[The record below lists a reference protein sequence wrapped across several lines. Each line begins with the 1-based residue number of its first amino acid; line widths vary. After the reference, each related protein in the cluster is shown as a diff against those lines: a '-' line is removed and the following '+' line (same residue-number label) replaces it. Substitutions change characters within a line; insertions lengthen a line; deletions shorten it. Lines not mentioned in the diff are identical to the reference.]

1 MERGTKYALIFGM
14 IVTLLVGVVGGAL
27 AGGGVAWYIAQQQL
41 ERVAAQPSA
50 PAAVPVSAPAPLP
63 APTPT
68 PEPIAG
74 TTRQT
79 SDMPVVAAV
88 QHVSPTVV
96 TVVNTLA
103 SGSQSSGLPFQVPGQ
118 QNGQPRRSSGSGV
131 IISPD
136 GYILTNNH
144 VIEGQQSL
152 SVILFDGSRRDA
164 TLVGAD
170 PLMDLAVLKVG
181 GEVPGVATLG
191 DSDALQPGETVIAIG
206 SPLGDFRNTVT
217 VGVVSALNR
226 SIGGDA
232 PEGLIQTDA
241 AINSGNSGGP
251 LINLRGEVVGINTLV
266 VRGSGLGS
274 APAEGLGFAVPS
286 TTAKRVSDQL
296 IANGKVVYPYLG
308 VRFGTID
315 AMLALDNNL
324 PVSAGALIAAVESGG
339 PAAQAGLRAG
349 DIITGVG
356 GTKLGQSQS
365 LRSLLLEYQPGDTI
379 TLDVLRDGKPLS
391 LNITLG
397 TRPD

>member
-14 IVTLLVGVVGGAL
+14 IITLLIGVVGGAL
-27 AGGGVAWYIAQQQL
+27 AGGGVAWYIAQQQIA
-41 ERVAAQPSA
+41 RVAAQPSA
-50 PAAVPVSAPAPLP
+50 PVAVPVSAPASLP
-63 APTPT
+63 APTAAPAPT
-68 PEPIAG
+68 AG
-74 TTRQT
+74 LTRQT
-79 SDMPVVAAV
+79 GDSSVVAAV
-88 QHVSPTVV
+88 QQVSPAVV

-118 QNGQPRRSSGSGV
+118 QNGQPQRSSGSGV
-131 IISPD
+131 IISTD

-164 TLVGAD
+164 RLVGAD
-170 PLMDLAVLKVG
+170 PLMDLAVLKID
-181 GEVPGVATLG
+181 GEMPGVATLG

-286 TTAKRVSDQL
+286 ATAKRVSDQL

-315 AMLALDNNL
+315 AMLALDNDL

-339 PAAQAGLRAG
+339 PAARAGLRAG

-391 LNITLG
+391 LDITLG

>member
-88 QHVSPTVV
+88 QHVSPAVV

-391 LNITLG
+391 LDITLG